1 MSIGGTT
8 AAGIATSV
16 RDLVVAGRIGPGE
29 ALPPIRS
36 LAAELGVNR
45 NTVAAAYQLLVAAG
59 VAETHGRGGTAIAPV
74 PDVARD
80 GASASRELVDLA
92 SGNPDPALLPD
103 VGAYLAG
110 YVPALYGAPPE
121 LPALAALARERFA
134 LPGPFEVV
142 VTHGAVDAIERLLS
156 AHLTRG
162 DAVAVE
168 DPCFLAHIST
178 LRLNGFVAEPVAV
191 DAAGMTPD
199 GLERALAAGARAVI
213 CTPRAHNPT
222 GASVTAARAADLRAV
237 LARFPHVLVI
247 EDDHFWA
254 LATAPYERVTP
265 PESPRWALVRST
277 AKFLGPDLRVA
288 LVAAD
293 AVTAERLHA
302 RLGPATTWVSHLL
315 QHAVAGMLAD
325 PAIEALRLRARAA
338 YAERAALLA
347 RDGRPQRVDR
357 DRRQPRGARRP
368 RLAGPAGG
376 RVRRRR
382 AAARD
387 PRHHFD
393 PDPGPGRGVRHGP
406 EGATRHVHR
415 PERIPPDPAGRP
427 RPARRARLR
436 AARDP
441 SGDRRRAVD
450 RRTRQHRQLRLSHAA
465 PSARGP
471 RGSRSRRRR
480 ACR

>member
-8 AAGIATSV
+8 AAGIAASV
-16 RDLVVAGRIGPGE
+16 RDLVGAGRIGPGD
-29 ALPPIRS
+29 ALPPIRA

-45 NTVAAAYQLLVAAG
+45 NTVAAAYRQLVAAG
-59 VAETHGRGGTAIAPV
+59 VAETHGRGGTAIAAGRREGV
-74 PDVARD
+74 GTRD
-80 GASASRELVDLA
+80 GACARRRRARRPGGRQPGPARCSRTSARTSPGTRRRSTA
-92 SGNPDPALLPD
+92 RRRAA
-103 VGAYLAG
+103 GAGRAG
-110 YVPALYGAPPE
+110 
-121 LPALAALARERFA
+121 ARERFDLA
-134 LPGPFEVV
+134 GPFEVV
-142 VTHGAVDAIERLLS
+142 VTHGAVDAIERLLA

-178 LRLNGFVAEPVAV
+178 LRLNGFVAAPVAV
-191 DAAGMTPD
+191 DAHGMTPD
-199 GLERALAAGARAVI
+199 GLERALEAGARAVI

-222 GASVTAARAADLRAV
+222 GASVTAARAAELRAV

-254 LATAPYERVTP
+254 LSAAPYERVTP
-265 PESPRWALVRST
+265 PETPRWALVRSV

-338 YAERAALLA
+338 YAARAALLRSA
-347 RDGRPQRVDR
+347 RRRRPQRVDR
-357 DRRQPRGARRP
+357 DRRHRRGARRP
-368 RLAGPAGG
+368 RLARAAGG

-393 PDPGPGRGVRHGP
+393 PDPGTGRGVR
-406 EGATRHVHR
+406 
-415 PERIPPDPAGRP
+415 
-427 RPARRARLR
+427 
-436 AARDP
+436 
-441 SGDRRRAVD
+441 
-450 RRTRQHRQLRLSHAA
+450 RRT
-465 PSARGP
+465 
-471 RGSRSRRRR
+471 
-480 ACR
+480 